1 MASIR
6 KKLIDPKYQPA
17 EKIEEGKGE
26 EHGLEEE
33 GTRVLPQPTYPLP
46 SKKKERSLS
55 SLAKSPK
62 YSDQNVG
69 RTKAGSS
76 SQVPALSI
84 QEPAEKLE
92 KQLERLC
99 LPKAAQKK
107 NKVGDYANSKTF
119 FMSNVDLDCIWRK
132 KVVAD
137 TIQLI
142 SGTPFVGVGTP
153 GPVVKCKSSKGKAPI
168 RVPEKCAEPTEVI
181 IGLERQINPPAETAS
196 EPTPYNKPM
205 VEGSSSRGAKIG
217 SNEEEIIKS
226 KGKGELIEETSKLVI
241 NIDEEDDE
249 KREVC
254 APPVPEQPQKTRRG
268 RPKKA
273 TLACEERV
281 KVNKG
286 KAVVDSASGDC
297 EKIIAPIWLTLL
309 ASDNQDVN
317 LTISYLKK
325 YIMQKLV
332 LESEDEAENGY
343 RILNTLIHRKGN
355 GEDKVVWNHSGI
367 PSAKPVFKF
376 LSRGE

>member
-107 NKVGDYANSKTF
+107 NKNS
-119 FMSNVDLDCIWRK
+119 S
-132 KVVAD
+132 
-137 TIQLI
+137 
-142 SGTPFVGVGTP
+142 
-153 GPVVKCKSSKGKAPI
+153 KSSKGKAPI